1 MNKDIIIEVDDT
13 ENLSVVNAYIQLA
26 NAILK

>member
-1 MNKDIIIEVDDT
+1 MNENKIIEVDDT
-13 ENLSVVNAYIQLA
+13 ENIGVVYAYIQLA

>member
-13 ENLSVVNAYIQLA
+13 ENIAVVDSYLQLA
-26 NAILK
+26 KAILK

>member
-1 MNKDIIIEVDDT
+1 MDKDTIIEVDNT
-13 ENLSVVNAYIQLA
+13 ENIGVVNAYIQLA